1 MGGLSSVLKLMPAA
15 FGKIADEKAV
25 FTLERRL
32 ATAETIVAAMTAE
45 ERKDPDILAPSPV
58 AKKEVKEAAFEQQKD
73 LAKRANVS
81 KAEIASFMDE
91 FRNMRTLLRKQL
103 KMINPETM
111 QPVETDSQL
120 FKKKKAKTSRGGGG
134 GFGK

>member
-1 MGGLSSVLKLMPAA
+1 MGGLTSVLKLMPAA

-32 ATAETIVAAMTAE
+32 ATAEAIVAAMTDE

-58 AKKEVKEAAFEQQKD
+58 AKKEVREAAFEQQKD

-91 FRNMRTLLRKQL
+91 FRNMRTLMRKQL
-103 KMINPETM
+103 KVSFPKVASSF
-111 QPVETDSQL
+111 QRSHQ
-120 FKKKKAKTSRGGGG
+120 F
-134 GFGK
+134 